1 MKLFQVDK
9 EVKSVQKPL
18 VKILISIAILTVCF
32 FRNRFIPADQV
43 FFTHAATVVTL
54 ILLVVCFRLIFISI
68 TEIGICVSSRKQEQT
83 KPIAYTEPIKL
94 WSHEE
99 LFAFLEEE
107 NHIDLVVEND
117 YGKQK
122 IGTRSDYGR
131 PTAFSREQ
139 FFDKCYYIEDREYT
153 DFEEFKTE
161 FLQNATNE
169 QIKIWSAML
178 DDMEV
183 QI

>member
-1 MKLFQVDK
+1 MKRFQVDK
-9 EVKSVQKPL
+9 EVKSAQKPL
-18 VKILISIAILTVCF
+18 IKLLISIAILTVCF

-43 FFTHAATVVTL
+43 LLTHAATVATL

-68 TEIGICVSSRKQEQT
+68 TEIGIFVSSRKQEQT
-83 KPIAYTEPIKL
+83 EPKEYTEPIKL

-99 LFAFLEEE
+99 LFAFLQEE
-107 NHIDLVVEND
+107 NIIDLVVEND
-117 YGKQK
+117 YGKQR

-131 PTAFSREQ
+131 PTAFAPEQ

-153 DFEEFKTE
+153 DFEEFKTA
-161 FLQNATNE
+161 FSQNATDVK
-169 QIKIWSAML
+169 IKIWSAKL
-178 DDMEV
+178 DDMDI